1 MSTEKCL
8 APVGYL
14 WYQFVY
20 NEEEGYSAESQYD
33 QHEQYK
39 SPRGYTKLR
48 DTKSIK
54 REPRS
59 EIDEAG
65 AVEDKFEHRG
75 E

>member
-1 MSTEKCL
+1 
-8 APVGYL
+8 
-14 WYQFVY
+14 VY
-20 NEEEGYSAESQYD
+20 ILIEEGYSVESQYD

-48 DTKSIK
+48 DMKSIK
-54 REPRS
+54 WEPCS
-59 EIDEAG
+59 KIDEAG